1 MSRRPI
7 MSAAA
12 RTRARRRALRAE
24 MARVAAFVEREV
36 RLGLAVLDEPMPG
49 ADQGVIL
56 EARIIG
62 DEIIT
67 EAETD

>member
-1 MSRRPI
+1 MKRKV
-7 MSAAA
+7 MTAA
-12 RTRARRRALRAE
+12 ARRRAQRRELRKEIARLLKLAE
-24 MARVAAFVEREV
+24 E
-36 RLGLAVLDEPMPG
+36 GLALLDEPMPG

-62 DEIIT
+62 DKIVT